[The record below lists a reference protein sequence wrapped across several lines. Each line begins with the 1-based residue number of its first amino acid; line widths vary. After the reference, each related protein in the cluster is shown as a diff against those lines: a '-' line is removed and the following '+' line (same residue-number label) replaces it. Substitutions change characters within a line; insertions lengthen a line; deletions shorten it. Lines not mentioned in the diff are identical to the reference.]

1 MKNKAFKTKLLTVL
15 LTLCMLL
22 SLVPMT
28 AATAFAANTTTV
40 TNETELTA
48 ALNNADCTEIKLG
61 SNIETTGKL
70 YVERTVTLDL
80 NGHTL
85 SCSSENT
92 GIIWV
97 RKNGNLAIKDSGTG
111 GKIDGQEKNC
121 GIFIKGGVLT
131 LESGSIVNCY
141 EKIIDEYSGDGAAV
155 DLETNGQFIMNGG
168 AIEDCR
174 AGDDGGAIDIG
185 SGCTFIMNGGAIK
198 NCKATK
204 NGGAVIVKDKA
215 KFEMND
221 GLIEGCSVT
230 TTDGTGGGV
239 YIANV
244 GRFVMSGGT
253 IKDCTRYFSDY
264 YGYIGNGVA
273 GETFSKAE
281 IVLKGGTFD
290 NCGTFGC
297 TIDTHTV
304 TFDSDGGSD
313 VDQQE
318 ICNTSAI
325 KPSDPKKD
333 GYDFAGWYLGDT
345 QYTFDTK
352 ITTDITLKAHW
363 TPTSAST
370 AITSATIENAK
381 FSYQPGDAPQAT
393 AQVTPADADKYEI
406 DYECWQQF
414 ENNEPVA
421 AWYSDNGAHG
431 SLPTITE
438 FESGEKYVYFLMLK
452 PKNGYSFSSE
462 TAVTVNGESVKSSL
476 SGDFLYVPAVKTITP
491 TKQNSTL
498 TAADVENVKLDYQLG
513 NTPQAS
519 AKRTG
524 TNQDKY
530 DILFECWEKR
540 EKDAN
545 DTVSTVAYWYSDEN
559 CYSDGNVRFNTFEK
573 GGRYRYSVKLQAKD
587 GYNFDSNLTNRENVT
602 LNGASLPSG
611 SWVMVMDDG
620 KTCLIQYGTEL
631 RPGQAVE
638 KIDFNAR
645 INFNAGD
652 KPSFMTSAVNP
663 FIDLDHERWDAN
675 DGSGYGITSSDYWN
689 ERYNGKLITEFE
701 AGKSYTY
708 GVYFKISD
716 LGMEEGYRFDQNTKL
731 YINGEEI
738 TLTPDQ
744 IDVDDS
750 GETIWFSNVLTMTP
764 TTVKVIDVVEI
775 NGVTVSFKDG
785 DKPVFTGKSPEG
797 VKYAYN
803 CEWWELDSKTG
814 AISADF
820 FSGAYEN
827 KITAFEAG
835 KTYHYG
841 VYVKAVG
848 YVESENTTYLF
859 GPNTKLKIN
868 GEFVNYTRYE
878 GDESDGS
885 DGTMWVLTDLT
896 MTPEAGGTTPAE
908 KYTVTYTDGVDGE
921 EIFKDQVYTVEFGKA
936 TPAFNGTPA
945 RDGYKFTGWTPAV
958 ADTVTRNATYT
969 AQWEKLTPAETF
981 TVTYTDGV
989 DGEEIFKD
997 QVYTVEFGKATPAF
1011 NGTPARDGYK
1021 FTGWTPAVADTV
1033 TRNATYTA
1041 QWEKL
1046 TPAETFTVTY
1056 TDGVDGEEIFKDQVY
1071 TVEFGK
1077 ATPAFNGTPTRKG
1090 YTFAGWKPAV
1100 AATVTSNATY
1110 EATWKSDSATTTPS
1124 DNKPSTG
1131 ETTSPNTGNG
1141 TTSPKTGDTTS
1152 PKTGDN
1158 SNLALWFAVLFIS
1171 GGVLTVLGIASRK
1184 KSKNALK

>member
-1 MKNKAFKTKLLTVL
+1 MKINTQKTRLLKVL
-15 LTLCMLL
+15 LTLCMML

-85 SCSSENT
+85 SCSLENT

-370 AITSATIENAK
+370 AITAATIQDVN
-381 FSYQPGDAPQAT
+381 FNYQPGDAPRAT
-393 AQVTPADADKYEI
+393 ATVAAADQGKYRISDEW
-406 DYECWQQF
+406 WQELN
-414 ENNEPVA
+414 ENDEPVA
-421 AWYSDNGAHG
+421 IWHSDDGIYST
-431 SLPTITE
+431 LPTITA
-438 FESGEKYVYFLMLK
+438 FESGKKYVYSVLLL
-452 PKNGYSFSSE
+452 PERGYDFGRE
-462 TAVTVNGESVKSSL
+462 VAATVNGSTVTAVPGTDGYLSL
-476 SGDFLYVPAVKTITP
+476 PNVKTMIP
-491 TKQNSTL
+491 IESDNP
-498 TAADVENVKLDYQLG
+498 AA
-513 NTPQAS
+513 
-519 AKRTG
+519 
-524 TNQDKY
+524 
-530 DILFECWEKR
+530 
-540 EKDAN
+540 
-545 DTVSTVAYWYSDEN
+545 
-559 CYSDGNVRFNTFEK
+559 
-573 GGRYRYSVKLQAKD
+573 
-587 GYNFDSNLTNRENVT
+587 
-602 LNGASLPSG
+602 
-611 SWVMVMDDG
+611 
-620 KTCLIQYGTEL
+620 
-631 RPGQAVE
+631 
-638 KIDFNAR
+638 
-645 INFNAGD
+645 
-652 KPSFMTSAVNP
+652 
-663 FIDLDHERWDAN
+663 IDL
-675 DGSGYGITSSDYWN
+675 I
-689 ERYNGKLITEFE
+689 
-701 AGKSYTY
+701 
-708 GVYFKISD
+708 
-716 LGMEEGYRFDQNTKL
+716 
-731 YINGEEI
+731 
-738 TLTPDQ
+738 
-744 IDVDDS
+744 
-750 GETIWFSNVLTMTP
+750 
-764 TTVKVIDVVEI
+764 EI
-775 NGVTVSFKDG
+775 NDVTVSFKDG
-785 DKPVFTGKSPEG
+785 DKPVFTGSVSENAA
-797 VKYAYN
+797 YAFR
-803 CEWWELDSKTG
+803 CEWWSLDSDTG
-814 AISADF
+814 ILSTEPEWGGDI
-820 FSGAYEN
+820 YKN

-835 KTYHYG
+835 KAYHYG
-841 VYVKAVG
+841 VYVTA
-848 YVESENTTYLF
+848 YTADISPDAT
-859 GPNTKLKIN
+859 LKIN
-868 GEFVNYTRYE
+868 GQEVNYTRI
-878 GDESDGS
+878 GDDSDTQS
-885 DGTMWVLTDLT
+885 FWVETELT
-896 MTPEAGGTTPAE
+896 MIPTADSHTHSYGTAW
-908 KYTVTYTDGVDGE
+908 KYDDTNHWHECQCGD
-921 EIFKDQVYTVEFGKA
+921 K
-936 TPAFNGTPA
+936 
-945 RDGYKFTGWTPAV
+945 
-958 ADTVTRNATYT
+958 ADTA
-969 AQWEKLTPAETF
+969 AHSFQWVIDK
-981 TVTYTDGV
+981 
-989 DGEEIFKD
+989 
-997 QVYTVEFGKATPAF
+997 
-1011 NGTPARDGYK
+1011 
-1021 FTGWTPAVADTV
+1021 
-1033 TRNATYTA
+1033 
-1041 QWEKL
+1041 
-1046 TPAETFTVTY
+1046 
-1056 TDGVDGEEIFKDQVY
+1056 
-1071 TVEFGK
+1071 
-1077 ATPAFNGTPTRKG
+1077 
-1090 YTFAGWKPAV
+1090 
-1100 AATVTSNATY
+1100 AATK
-1110 EATWKSDSATTTPS
+1110 EATGIKHEECTVCGAKRSENTVIDKLP
-1124 DNKPSTG
+1124 DG
-1131 ETTSPNTGNG
+1131 GNTGNTG
-1141 TTSPKTGDTTS
+1141 SGDNNTDKPGKDDSTKSPQTGDS
-1152 PKTGDN
+1152 SSLIGW
-1158 SNLALWFAVLFIS
+1158 LAALLVS
-1171 GGVLTVLGIASRK
+1171 GSAAAWITFPGK
-1184 KSKNALK
+1184 KSKKRS

>member
-1 MKNKAFKTKLLTVL
+1 MKNKAFKTKLLTAL
-15 LTLCMLL
+15 LTLCMVL
-22 SLVPMT
+22 SLAPIS
-28 AATAFAANTTTV
+28 AFAVDSTV
-40 TNETELTA
+40 SNETELTA
-48 ALNNADCTEIKLG
+48 ALENADCAEIKLG
-61 SNIETTGKL
+61 GNIETTGKL

-111 GKIDGQEKNC
+111 GKINGQEKNC

-370 AITSATIENAK
+370 AITAATIQNMK
-381 FSYQPGDAPQAT
+381 FNYQPGDAPQAT
-393 AQVTPADADKYEI
+393 AEVYNADADKYEI
-406 DYECWQQF
+406 AYECWQQF
-414 ENNEPVA
+414 KGNEPVA
-421 AWYSDNGAHG
+421 AWYSDNGSHG

-438 FESGEKYVYFLMLK
+438 FESGKKYVYFIMLK
-452 PKNGYSFSSE
+452 PKDGYSFSSE
-462 TAVTVNGESVKSSL
+462 TAVTVNGWTVEQQNISVNLDGQSV
-476 SGDFLYVPAVKTITP
+476 YVTGIATIIP

-498 TAADVENVKLDYQLG
+498 TAVDVENVKLDYQPG
-513 NTPQAS
+513 NTPKAS

-559 CYSDGNVRFNTFEK
+559 CYSDGNVQFNTFEK

-587 GYNFDSNLTNRENVT
+587 GYTFDSNLTNRENVT

-638 KIDFNAR
+638 EIRLDAI

-652 KPSFMTSAVNP
+652 KPLFSTGI
-663 FIDLDHERWDAN
+663 IDPIVDTDHQRWDAN

-775 NGVTVSFKDG
+775 NNVTVSFKDG

-921 EIFKDQVYTVEFGKA
+921 EIFKDQVYTVEFDKA
-936 TPAFNGTPA
+936 TPAFNGTPT

-989 DGEEIFKD
+989 DNEEIFKD
-997 QVYTVEFGKATPAF
+997 QTYTVESGKATPAF
-1011 NGTPARDGYK
+1011 NGTPA
-1021 FTGWTPAVADTV
+1021 
-1033 TRNATYTA
+1033 
-1041 QWEKL
+1041 
-1046 TPAETFTVTY
+1046 
-1056 TDGVDGEEIFKDQVY
+1056 
-1071 TVEFGK
+1071 
-1077 ATPAFNGTPTRKG
+1077 RKG

-1131 ETTSPNTGNG
+1131 ETTSP
-1141 TTSPKTGDTTS
+1141 KTGETTS

>member
-370 AITSATIENAK
+370 AITAATIQDVN
-381 FSYQPGDAPQAT
+381 FNYQPGDAPRAT
-393 AQVTPADADKYEI
+393 AA
-406 DYECWQQF
+406 
-414 ENNEPVA
+414 VA
-421 AWYSDNGAHG
+421 AADQGKYRIADEYWQELNENDVAVAVWHSDDGIYST
-431 SLPTITE
+431 LPTITA
-438 FESGEKYVYFLMLK
+438 FESGKKYVYSVLLL
-452 PKNGYSFSSE
+452 PERGYDFGRE
-462 TAVTVNGESVKSSL
+462 VAATVNGSTVTAVPGTDGYLSL
-476 SGDFLYVPAVKTITP
+476 PNVKTMIP
-491 TKQNSTL
+491 TESDNP
-498 TAADVENVKLDYQLG
+498 AA
-513 NTPQAS
+513 
-519 AKRTG
+519 
-524 TNQDKY
+524 
-530 DILFECWEKR
+530 
-540 EKDAN
+540 
-545 DTVSTVAYWYSDEN
+545 
-559 CYSDGNVRFNTFEK
+559 
-573 GGRYRYSVKLQAKD
+573 
-587 GYNFDSNLTNRENVT
+587 
-602 LNGASLPSG
+602 
-611 SWVMVMDDG
+611 
-620 KTCLIQYGTEL
+620 
-631 RPGQAVE
+631 
-638 KIDFNAR
+638 
-645 INFNAGD
+645 
-652 KPSFMTSAVNP
+652 
-663 FIDLDHERWDAN
+663 IDL
-675 DGSGYGITSSDYWN
+675 I
-689 ERYNGKLITEFE
+689 
-701 AGKSYTY
+701 
-708 GVYFKISD
+708 
-716 LGMEEGYRFDQNTKL
+716 
-731 YINGEEI
+731 
-738 TLTPDQ
+738 
-744 IDVDDS
+744 
-750 GETIWFSNVLTMTP
+750 
-764 TTVKVIDVVEI
+764 EI
-775 NGVTVSFKDG
+775 NDVTVSFKNG
-785 DKPVFTGKSPEG
+785 DKPVFTGSVSENAA
-797 VKYAYN
+797 YAFR
-803 CEWWELDSKTG
+803 CEWWSLDSDTG
-814 AISADF
+814 ILSTEPEWGGDI
-820 FSGAYEN
+820 YKN

-841 VYVKAVG
+841 VYVTA
-848 YVESENTTYLF
+848 YTADISPDAT
-859 GPNTKLKIN
+859 LKIN
-868 GEFVNYTRYE
+868 GQEANYTRI
-878 GDESDGS
+878 GDDGDMQS
-885 DGTMWVLTDLT
+885 FWVETELT
-896 MTPEAGGTTPAE
+896 MIPTADSHTHSYGTAW
-908 KYTVTYTDGVDGE
+908 KYDDTNHWHECQCGD
-921 EIFKDQVYTVEFGKA
+921 K
-936 TPAFNGTPA
+936 
-945 RDGYKFTGWTPAV
+945 
-958 ADTVTRNATYT
+958 ADTAAHTF
-969 AQWEKLTPAETF
+969 QWVIDK
-981 TVTYTDGV
+981 
-989 DGEEIFKD
+989 
-997 QVYTVEFGKATPAF
+997 
-1011 NGTPARDGYK
+1011 
-1021 FTGWTPAVADTV
+1021 
-1033 TRNATYTA
+1033 
-1041 QWEKL
+1041 
-1046 TPAETFTVTY
+1046 
-1056 TDGVDGEEIFKDQVY
+1056 
-1071 TVEFGK
+1071 
-1077 ATPAFNGTPTRKG
+1077 
-1090 YTFAGWKPAV
+1090 
-1100 AATVTSNATY
+1100 AATK
-1110 EATWKSDSATTTPS
+1110 EATGIKHEECTVCGAKRSENTVIDKLP
-1124 DNKPSTG
+1124 DG
-1131 ETTSPNTGNG
+1131 GNTGN
-1141 TTSPKTGDTTS
+1141 TGS
-1152 PKTGDN
+1152 GDN
-1158 SNLALWFAVLFIS
+1158 NTDKPGKDDSTKSPQAGDSSSVLWLAILCIS

>member
-1 MKNKAFKTKLLTVL
+1 MKNKAFKTKLLTAL

-370 AITSATIENAK
+370 AITAATIQDVN
-381 FSYQPGDAPQAT
+381 FNYQPGDAPRAT
-393 AQVTPADADKYEI
+393 AA
-406 DYECWQQF
+406 
-414 ENNEPVA
+414 VA
-421 AWYSDNGAHG
+421 AADQGKYRIADEYWQELNENDVAVAVWHSDGGAYST
-431 SLPTITE
+431 LPTITA
-438 FESGEKYVYFLMLK
+438 FESGKKYVYSILLM
-452 PKNGYSFSSE
+452 PERGYDFGRE
-462 TAVTVNGESVKSSL
+462 VAATVNGSTVTAVPGTDGYLSL
-476 SGDFLYVPAVKTITP
+476 RNVKTMIP
-491 TKQNSTL
+491 TESDNP
-498 TAADVENVKLDYQLG
+498 AA
-513 NTPQAS
+513 
-519 AKRTG
+519 
-524 TNQDKY
+524 
-530 DILFECWEKR
+530 
-540 EKDAN
+540 
-545 DTVSTVAYWYSDEN
+545 
-559 CYSDGNVRFNTFEK
+559 
-573 GGRYRYSVKLQAKD
+573 
-587 GYNFDSNLTNRENVT
+587 
-602 LNGASLPSG
+602 
-611 SWVMVMDDG
+611 
-620 KTCLIQYGTEL
+620 
-631 RPGQAVE
+631 
-638 KIDFNAR
+638 
-645 INFNAGD
+645 
-652 KPSFMTSAVNP
+652 
-663 FIDLDHERWDAN
+663 IDL
-675 DGSGYGITSSDYWN
+675 I
-689 ERYNGKLITEFE
+689 
-701 AGKSYTY
+701 
-708 GVYFKISD
+708 
-716 LGMEEGYRFDQNTKL
+716 
-731 YINGEEI
+731 
-738 TLTPDQ
+738 
-744 IDVDDS
+744 
-750 GETIWFSNVLTMTP
+750 
-764 TTVKVIDVVEI
+764 EI
-775 NGVTVSFKDG
+775 NDVTVSFKDG
-785 DKPVFTGKSPEG
+785 DKPVFTGSVSENAA
-797 VKYAYN
+797 YAFR
-803 CEWWELDSKTG
+803 CEWWSLDSDTG
-814 AISADF
+814 ILSTEPEWGGDI
-820 FSGAYEN
+820 YKN
-827 KITAFEAG
+827 KITAFETG

-841 VYVKAVG
+841 VYVTAYTADISPDATLKINGQEVNYTRIGDDGDTQSFWVETELTMIPISNPAQKEIPVVEINNATLTFKDG
-848 YVESENTTYLF
+848 DKPVFTGTTPDDAPYVLVFEEWRTDGEWTRSDEWFNNADHHGNDKDITAFDKNKSYNYTLYIKTNSKGAEEGWYF
-859 GPNTKLKIN
+859 GQNTKLKIN
-868 GEFVNYTRYE
+868 KKEVSFTR
-878 GDESDGS
+878 DVSDS
-885 DGTMWVLTDLT
+885 KYHFSGTTGIT
-896 MTPEAGGTTPAE
+896 MTPTA
-908 KYTVTYTDGVDGE
+908 DGHTHS
-921 EIFKDQVYTVEFGKA
+921 YGKA
-936 TPAFNGTPA
+936 WIYDSANHWHECSCGDKSDTAAHTFKWVTDKEATATEKGSKHEECTVC
-945 RDGYKFTGWTPAV
+945 GYKRSEN
-958 ADTVTRNATYT
+958 TVID
-969 AQWEKLTPAETF
+969 KLP
-981 TVTYTDGV
+981 GS
-989 DGEEIFKD
+989 G
-997 QVYTVEFGKATPAF
+997 
-1011 NGTPARDGYK
+1011 
-1021 FTGWTPAVADTV
+1021 
-1033 TRNATYTA
+1033 
-1041 QWEKL
+1041 
-1046 TPAETFTVTY
+1046 
-1056 TDGVDGEEIFKDQVY
+1056 
-1071 TVEFGK
+1071 
-1077 ATPAFNGTPTRKG
+1077 
-1090 YTFAGWKPAV
+1090 
-1100 AATVTSNATY
+1100 
-1110 EATWKSDSATTTPS
+1110 
-1124 DNKPSTG
+1124 STG
-1131 ETTSPNTGNG
+1131 NTG
-1141 TTSPKTGDTTS
+1141 S
-1152 PKTGDN
+1152 GDN
-1158 SNLALWFAVLFIS
+1158 STHKPGKNDSGNSPQTGDSSLIGWLAALLVS
-1171 GGVLTVLGIASRK
+1171 GSAAAWITFTGK
-1184 KSKNALK
+1184 KAKKRS

>member
-264 YGYIGNGVA
+264 YGYIGDGVA

-370 AITSATIENAK
+370 AITAATIQDVN
-381 FSYQPGDAPQAT
+381 FNYQPGDAPRAT
-393 AQVTPADADKYEI
+393 AAVSAADQGKYRIADEW
-406 DYECWQQF
+406 WQELN
-414 ENNEPVA
+414 ENDEPVA
-421 AWYSDNGAHG
+421 IWHSDDGIYST
-431 SLPTITE
+431 LPTITA
-438 FESGEKYVYFLMLK
+438 FESGKKYVYSVLLL
-452 PKNGYSFSSE
+452 PERGYDFGRE
-462 TAVTVNGESVKSSL
+462 VAATVNGNAVTAVPGTDGYLSL
-476 SGDFLYVPAVKTITP
+476 PNVKTMIP
-491 TKQNSTL
+491 TESDSP
-498 TAADVENVKLDYQLG
+498 AA
-513 NTPQAS
+513 
-519 AKRTG
+519 
-524 TNQDKY
+524 
-530 DILFECWEKR
+530 
-540 EKDAN
+540 
-545 DTVSTVAYWYSDEN
+545 
-559 CYSDGNVRFNTFEK
+559 
-573 GGRYRYSVKLQAKD
+573 
-587 GYNFDSNLTNRENVT
+587 
-602 LNGASLPSG
+602 
-611 SWVMVMDDG
+611 
-620 KTCLIQYGTEL
+620 
-631 RPGQAVE
+631 
-638 KIDFNAR
+638 
-645 INFNAGD
+645 
-652 KPSFMTSAVNP
+652 
-663 FIDLDHERWDAN
+663 IDL
-675 DGSGYGITSSDYWN
+675 I
-689 ERYNGKLITEFE
+689 
-701 AGKSYTY
+701 
-708 GVYFKISD
+708 
-716 LGMEEGYRFDQNTKL
+716 
-731 YINGEEI
+731 
-738 TLTPDQ
+738 
-744 IDVDDS
+744 
-750 GETIWFSNVLTMTP
+750 
-764 TTVKVIDVVEI
+764 EI
-775 NGVTVSFKDG
+775 NDVTVSFKNG
-785 DKPVFTGKSPEG
+785 DKPVFTGSVSENAA
-797 VKYAYN
+797 YAFR
-803 CEWWELDSKTG
+803 CEWWSLGSDTG
-814 AISADF
+814 ILSTEPEWGGDI
-820 FSGAYEN
+820 YKN

-841 VYVKAVG
+841 VYVTA
-848 YVESENTTYLF
+848 YTADISPDAT
-859 GPNTKLKIN
+859 LKIN
-868 GEFVNYTRYE
+868 GQEVNYTRI
-878 GDESDGS
+878 GDDGDTQS
-885 DGTMWVLTDLT
+885 FWVETELT
-896 MTPEAGGTTPAE
+896 MIPTADSHTHSYGTAWKYDDTNHWHECQCGDKADTAAHSFKWVTDKAATATE
-908 KYTVTYTDGVDGE
+908 KGSKHEECTVC
-921 EIFKDQVYTVEFGKA
+921 
-936 TPAFNGTPA
+936 
-945 RDGYKFTGWTPAV
+945 GYKRSEN
-958 ADTVTRNATYT
+958 TVID
-969 AQWEKLTPAETF
+969 KLP
-981 TVTYTDGV
+981 GS
-989 DGEEIFKD
+989 G
-997 QVYTVEFGKATPAF
+997 
-1011 NGTPARDGYK
+1011 
-1021 FTGWTPAVADTV
+1021 
-1033 TRNATYTA
+1033 
-1041 QWEKL
+1041 
-1046 TPAETFTVTY
+1046 
-1056 TDGVDGEEIFKDQVY
+1056 
-1071 TVEFGK
+1071 
-1077 ATPAFNGTPTRKG
+1077 
-1090 YTFAGWKPAV
+1090 
-1100 AATVTSNATY
+1100 
-1110 EATWKSDSATTTPS
+1110 
-1124 DNKPSTG
+1124 STG
-1131 ETTSPNTGNG
+1131 NTG
-1141 TTSPKTGDTTS
+1141 S
-1152 PKTGDN
+1152 GDN
-1158 SNLALWFAVLFIS
+1158 STHKPGKNDSGNSPQTGDSSLIGWLAALLVS
-1171 GGVLTVLGIASRK
+1171 GSAAAWITLTGK
-1184 KSKNALK
+1184 KAKKRS

>member
-370 AITSATIENAK
+370 AITAATIQDVN
-381 FSYQPGDAPQAT
+381 FNYQPGDAPRAT
-393 AQVTPADADKYEI
+393 AAVAAADQGKYRISDEW
-406 DYECWQQF
+406 WQELN
-414 ENNEPVA
+414 ENDEPVA
-421 AWYSDNGAHG
+421 IWHSNDGIYST
-431 SLPTITE
+431 LPTITA
-438 FESGEKYVYFLMLK
+438 FESGKKYVYSVLLL
-452 PKNGYSFSSE
+452 PERGYDFGRE
-462 TAVTVNGESVKSSL
+462 VAATVNGSTVTAVPGTDGYLSL
-476 SGDFLYVPAVKTITP
+476 PNVKTMIP
-491 TKQNSTL
+491 TESDNP
-498 TAADVENVKLDYQLG
+498 AA
-513 NTPQAS
+513 
-519 AKRTG
+519 
-524 TNQDKY
+524 
-530 DILFECWEKR
+530 
-540 EKDAN
+540 
-545 DTVSTVAYWYSDEN
+545 
-559 CYSDGNVRFNTFEK
+559 
-573 GGRYRYSVKLQAKD
+573 
-587 GYNFDSNLTNRENVT
+587 
-602 LNGASLPSG
+602 
-611 SWVMVMDDG
+611 
-620 KTCLIQYGTEL
+620 
-631 RPGQAVE
+631 
-638 KIDFNAR
+638 
-645 INFNAGD
+645 
-652 KPSFMTSAVNP
+652 
-663 FIDLDHERWDAN
+663 IDL
-675 DGSGYGITSSDYWN
+675 I
-689 ERYNGKLITEFE
+689 
-701 AGKSYTY
+701 
-708 GVYFKISD
+708 
-716 LGMEEGYRFDQNTKL
+716 
-731 YINGEEI
+731 
-738 TLTPDQ
+738 
-744 IDVDDS
+744 
-750 GETIWFSNVLTMTP
+750 
-764 TTVKVIDVVEI
+764 EI
-775 NGVTVSFKDG
+775 NDVTVSFKDG
-785 DKPVFTGKSPEG
+785 DKPAFTGNVPEG
-797 VKYAYN
+797 AGYAFR
-803 CEWWELDSKTG
+803 CEWWSLDSDTG
-814 AISADF
+814 ILSTEPEWGGDI
-820 FSGAYEN
+820 YKN

-841 VYVKAVG
+841 VYVTAYTADISPDATLKINGQEVNYTRIGDDGDTQSFWVETELTMIPISDPAQKEIPVVEINNATLTFKDG
-848 YVESENTTYLF
+848 DKPVFTGTTPDDAPYVLVFEEWRTDGEWTRSDEWFNNADHHGNDKDITAFDKNKSYNYTLYIKTNSKGAEEGWYF
-859 GPNTKLKIN
+859 GQNTKLKIN
-868 GEFVNYTRYE
+868 KKEVSFTR
-878 GDESDGS
+878 DVSDS
-885 DGTMWVLTDLT
+885 EYHFSGTTGIT
-896 MTPEAGGTTPAE
+896 MTPTADGHTHSYGTAWKYDDTNHWHECQCGDKADTAAHTFKWVTDKEATATKKGSKHE
-908 KYTVTYTDGVDGE
+908 ECTVC
-921 EIFKDQVYTVEFGKA
+921 
-936 TPAFNGTPA
+936 
-945 RDGYKFTGWTPAV
+945 GYKRSEN
-958 ADTVTRNATYT
+958 TVID
-969 AQWEKLTPAETF
+969 KLP
-981 TVTYTDGV
+981 GS
-989 DGEEIFKD
+989 G
-997 QVYTVEFGKATPAF
+997 
-1011 NGTPARDGYK
+1011 
-1021 FTGWTPAVADTV
+1021 
-1033 TRNATYTA
+1033 
-1041 QWEKL
+1041 
-1046 TPAETFTVTY
+1046 
-1056 TDGVDGEEIFKDQVY
+1056 
-1071 TVEFGK
+1071 
-1077 ATPAFNGTPTRKG
+1077 
-1090 YTFAGWKPAV
+1090 
-1100 AATVTSNATY
+1100 
-1110 EATWKSDSATTTPS
+1110 
-1124 DNKPSTG
+1124 STG
-1131 ETTSPNTGNG
+1131 NTG
-1141 TTSPKTGDTTS
+1141 S
-1152 PKTGDN
+1152 GDN
-1158 SNLALWFAVLFIS
+1158 STHKPGKNDSGNSPQTGDSSLIGWLAALLVS
-1171 GGVLTVLGIASRK
+1171 GSAAAWITFPGK
-1184 KSKNALK
+1184 KSKKRS

>member
-97 RKNGNLAIKDSGTG
+97 RKNGSLTIKDSSTG

-370 AITSATIENAK
+370 AITAATIQDVN
-381 FSYQPGDAPQAT
+381 FNYQPGDAPRAT
-393 AQVTPADADKYEI
+393 AAVAAADQGKYRIADEW
-406 DYECWQQF
+406 WQELN
-414 ENNEPVA
+414 ENDEPVA
-421 AWYSDNGAHG
+421 IWHSDDGIYST
-431 SLPTITE
+431 LPTITA
-438 FESGEKYVYFLMLK
+438 FESGKKYVYSVLLM
-452 PKNGYSFSSE
+452 PERGYDFSRE
-462 TAVTVNGESVKSSL
+462 VAATVNGNAVTAVPGTDGYLSL
-476 SGDFLYVPAVKTITP
+476 PNVKTIIP
-491 TKQNSTL
+491 TESDNP
-498 TAADVENVKLDYQLG
+498 AA
-513 NTPQAS
+513 
-519 AKRTG
+519 
-524 TNQDKY
+524 
-530 DILFECWEKR
+530 
-540 EKDAN
+540 
-545 DTVSTVAYWYSDEN
+545 
-559 CYSDGNVRFNTFEK
+559 
-573 GGRYRYSVKLQAKD
+573 
-587 GYNFDSNLTNRENVT
+587 
-602 LNGASLPSG
+602 
-611 SWVMVMDDG
+611 
-620 KTCLIQYGTEL
+620 
-631 RPGQAVE
+631 
-638 KIDFNAR
+638 
-645 INFNAGD
+645 
-652 KPSFMTSAVNP
+652 
-663 FIDLDHERWDAN
+663 IDL
-675 DGSGYGITSSDYWN
+675 I
-689 ERYNGKLITEFE
+689 
-701 AGKSYTY
+701 
-708 GVYFKISD
+708 
-716 LGMEEGYRFDQNTKL
+716 
-731 YINGEEI
+731 
-738 TLTPDQ
+738 
-744 IDVDDS
+744 
-750 GETIWFSNVLTMTP
+750 
-764 TTVKVIDVVEI
+764 EI
-775 NGVTVSFKDG
+775 NDVTVSFKDG
-785 DKPVFTGKSPEG
+785 DKPVFTGSVSENAA
-797 VKYAYN
+797 YAFR
-803 CEWWELDSKTG
+803 CEWWSLDSDTG
-814 AISADF
+814 ILSTEPEWGGDI
-820 FSGAYEN
+820 YKN

-841 VYVKAVG
+841 VYVTA
-848 YVESENTTYLF
+848 YTADISPDAT
-859 GPNTKLKIN
+859 LKIN
-868 GEFVNYTRYE
+868 GREVSYTRI
-878 GDESDGS
+878 GDDGDTQS
-885 DGTMWVLTDLT
+885 FWVETELTMIPTADSHTHSYGTAWKCDGTNHWHECACGDKADTAAHTFKWVTDK
-896 MTPEAGGTTPAE
+896 EATATE
-908 KYTVTYTDGVDGE
+908 KGSKHEECTVC
-921 EIFKDQVYTVEFGKA
+921 
-936 TPAFNGTPA
+936 
-945 RDGYKFTGWTPAV
+945 GYKKAAVEIPATGSGSGSAS
-958 ADTVTRNATYT
+958 
-969 AQWEKLTPAETF
+969 Q
-981 TVTYTDGV
+981 
-989 DGEEIFKD
+989 
-997 QVYTVEFGKATPAF
+997 
-1011 NGTPARDGYK
+1011 
-1021 FTGWTPAVADTV
+1021 
-1033 TRNATYTA
+1033 
-1041 QWEKL
+1041 
-1046 TPAETFTVTY
+1046 
-1056 TDGVDGEEIFKDQVY
+1056 
-1071 TVEFGK
+1071 
-1077 ATPAFNGTPTRKG
+1077 PT
-1090 YTFAGWKPAV
+1090 KPG
-1100 AATVTSNATY
+1100 
-1110 EATWKSDSATTTPS
+1110 
-1124 DNKPSTG
+1124 STG
-1131 ETTSPNTGNG
+1131 SPQ
-1141 TTSPKTGDTTS
+1141 TGDS
-1152 PKTGDN
+1152 
-1158 SNLALWFAVLFIS
+1158 SSVLWLAILCIS
-1171 GGVLTVLGIASRK
+1171 GGVLTLLGIASRK

>member
-1 MKNKAFKTKLLTVL
+1 MKINTQKARLLRVL
-15 LTLCMLL
+15 LALCMML

-28 AATAFAANTTTV
+28 AATAFTANTTTV

-281 IVLKGGTFD
+281 IILKGGTFD

-370 AITSATIENAK
+370 AITAATIQDVN
-381 FSYQPGDAPQAT
+381 FNYQPGDAPRAT
-393 AQVTPADADKYEI
+393 AAVAAADQGKYRIADEY
-406 DYECWQQF
+406 WQELN
-414 ENNEPVA
+414 ENDEPVA
-421 AWYSDNGAHG
+421 IWHSDDGAYST
-431 SLPTITE
+431 LPTITA
-438 FESGEKYVYFLMLK
+438 FESGKKYVYSVLLM
-452 PKNGYSFSSE
+452 PERGYDFGRE
-462 TAVTVNGESVKSSL
+462 VAATVNGNAVTAVPGTDGYLSL
-476 SGDFLYVPAVKTITP
+476 PNVKTMIP
-491 TKQNSTL
+491 TESDNP
-498 TAADVENVKLDYQLG
+498 AA
-513 NTPQAS
+513 
-519 AKRTG
+519 
-524 TNQDKY
+524 
-530 DILFECWEKR
+530 
-540 EKDAN
+540 
-545 DTVSTVAYWYSDEN
+545 
-559 CYSDGNVRFNTFEK
+559 
-573 GGRYRYSVKLQAKD
+573 
-587 GYNFDSNLTNRENVT
+587 
-602 LNGASLPSG
+602 
-611 SWVMVMDDG
+611 
-620 KTCLIQYGTEL
+620 
-631 RPGQAVE
+631 
-638 KIDFNAR
+638 
-645 INFNAGD
+645 
-652 KPSFMTSAVNP
+652 
-663 FIDLDHERWDAN
+663 IDL
-675 DGSGYGITSSDYWN
+675 I
-689 ERYNGKLITEFE
+689 
-701 AGKSYTY
+701 
-708 GVYFKISD
+708 
-716 LGMEEGYRFDQNTKL
+716 
-731 YINGEEI
+731 
-738 TLTPDQ
+738 
-744 IDVDDS
+744 
-750 GETIWFSNVLTMTP
+750 
-764 TTVKVIDVVEI
+764 EI
-775 NGVTVSFKDG
+775 NDVTVSFKNG
-785 DKPVFTGKSPEG
+785 DKPVFTGSVSENAA
-797 VKYAYN
+797 YAFR
-803 CEWWELDSKTG
+803 CEWWSLDSDTG
-814 AISADF
+814 ILSTEPEWGGDI
-820 FSGAYEN
+820 YKN

-841 VYVKAVG
+841 VYVTA
-848 YVESENTTYLF
+848 YTADISPDAT
-859 GPNTKLKIN
+859 LKIN
-868 GEFVNYTRYE
+868 GQEANYTRI
-878 GDESDGS
+878 GDDGDMQS
-885 DGTMWVLTDLT
+885 FWVETELT
-896 MTPEAGGTTPAE
+896 MIPTADSHTHSYGTAW
-908 KYTVTYTDGVDGE
+908 KYDDTNHWHECQCGD
-921 EIFKDQVYTVEFGKA
+921 K
-936 TPAFNGTPA
+936 
-945 RDGYKFTGWTPAV
+945 
-958 ADTVTRNATYT
+958 ADTAAHTF
-969 AQWEKLTPAETF
+969 QWVIDK
-981 TVTYTDGV
+981 
-989 DGEEIFKD
+989 
-997 QVYTVEFGKATPAF
+997 
-1011 NGTPARDGYK
+1011 
-1021 FTGWTPAVADTV
+1021 
-1033 TRNATYTA
+1033 
-1041 QWEKL
+1041 
-1046 TPAETFTVTY
+1046 
-1056 TDGVDGEEIFKDQVY
+1056 
-1071 TVEFGK
+1071 
-1077 ATPAFNGTPTRKG
+1077 
-1090 YTFAGWKPAV
+1090 
-1100 AATVTSNATY
+1100 AATK
-1110 EATWKSDSATTTPS
+1110 EATGIKHEECTVCGAKRSENTVIDKLP
-1124 DNKPSTG
+1124 DG
-1131 ETTSPNTGNG
+1131 GNTGNTG
-1141 TTSPKTGDTTS
+1141 SGDNNTDKPGKDDSTKSPQTGDS
-1152 PKTGDN
+1152 
-1158 SNLALWFAVLFIS
+1158 SSVLWLAILCIS

>member
-1 MKNKAFKTKLLTVL
+1 MNGSRVFMLKKQYLLLRMRRKTVRKECENMKKNTQKTRLLSVL
-15 LTLCMLL
+15 LTLCMML

-244 GRFVMSGGT
+244 GHFVMSGGT

-281 IVLKGGTFD
+281 IVLKGGIFD

-370 AITSATIENAK
+370 AITAATIQDVN
-381 FSYQPGDAPQAT
+381 FNYQPGDAPRAT
-393 AQVTPADADKYEI
+393 AAVAAADQGKYRIYDEW
-406 DYECWQQF
+406 WQELN
-414 ENNEPVA
+414 ENDEPVA
-421 AWYSDNGAHG
+421 IWHSDDGAYST
-431 SLPTITE
+431 LPTITA
-438 FESGEKYVYFLMLK
+438 FESGKKYVYSVLLM
-452 PKNGYSFSSE
+452 PERGYDFARE
-462 TAVTVNGESVKSSL
+462 VTATVNGNAVTA
-476 SGDFLYVPAVKTITP
+476 VPATDGYLSLPNVKTMIP
-491 TKQNSTL
+491 TESDNST
-498 TAADVENVKLDYQLG
+498 V
-513 NTPQAS
+513 
-519 AKRTG
+519 
-524 TNQDKY
+524 
-530 DILFECWEKR
+530 
-540 EKDAN
+540 
-545 DTVSTVAYWYSDEN
+545 
-559 CYSDGNVRFNTFEK
+559 
-573 GGRYRYSVKLQAKD
+573 
-587 GYNFDSNLTNRENVT
+587 
-602 LNGASLPSG
+602 
-611 SWVMVMDDG
+611 
-620 KTCLIQYGTEL
+620 
-631 RPGQAVE
+631 
-638 KIDFNAR
+638 
-645 INFNAGD
+645 
-652 KPSFMTSAVNP
+652 
-663 FIDLDHERWDAN
+663 IDL
-675 DGSGYGITSSDYWN
+675 I
-689 ERYNGKLITEFE
+689 
-701 AGKSYTY
+701 
-708 GVYFKISD
+708 
-716 LGMEEGYRFDQNTKL
+716 
-731 YINGEEI
+731 
-738 TLTPDQ
+738 
-744 IDVDDS
+744 
-750 GETIWFSNVLTMTP
+750 
-764 TTVKVIDVVEI
+764 EI
-775 NGVTVSFKDG
+775 NDVTVSFKDG
-785 DKPVFTGKSPEG
+785 DKPVFTGS
-797 VKYAYN
+797 VSDDAAYAFR
-803 CEWWELDSKTG
+803 CEWWSLDSDTG
-814 AISADF
+814 ILSTEPEWGGDI
-820 FSGAYEN
+820 YKN

-841 VYVKAVG
+841 VYVTA
-848 YVESENTTYLF
+848 YTADIS
-859 GPNTKLKIN
+859 PDAKLKIN
-868 GEFVNYTRYE
+868 GREVEYTRV
-878 GDESDGS
+878 GDDGDTQS
-885 DGTMWVLTDLT
+885 FWVETAL
-896 MTPEAGGTTPAE
+896 
-908 KYTVTYTDGVDGE
+908 TVTPMAASHTHSYGTAWKYDETNHRHECACGDKADTAAHTFKWVIDKEATATEKGSKHE
-921 EIFKDQVYTVEFGKA
+921 ECTIC
-936 TPAFNGTPA
+936 
-945 RDGYKFTGWTPAV
+945 GYKKAVVEIPATG
-958 ADTVTRNATYT
+958 
-969 AQWEKLTPAETF
+969 
-981 TVTYTDGV
+981 
-989 DGEEIFKD
+989 
-997 QVYTVEFGKATPAF
+997 
-1011 NGTPARDGYK
+1011 
-1021 FTGWTPAVADTV
+1021 
-1033 TRNATYTA
+1033 
-1041 QWEKL
+1041 
-1046 TPAETFTVTY
+1046 
-1056 TDGVDGEEIFKDQVY
+1056 
-1071 TVEFGK
+1071 
-1077 ATPAFNGTPTRKG
+1077 
-1090 YTFAGWKPAV
+1090 
-1100 AATVTSNATY
+1100 S
-1110 EATWKSDSATTTPS
+1110 
-1124 DNKPSTG
+1124 
-1131 ETTSPNTGNG
+1131 GNG
-1141 TTSPKTGDTTS
+1141 SASQPAKPGDTSS
-1152 PKTGDN
+1152 PQTGDN
-1158 SNLALWFAVLFIS
+1158 SSLALWFSVLCIS
-1171 GGVLTVLGIASRK
+1171 GGVLTVLGIASK
-1184 KSKNALK
+1184 KKRTQSNKV